1 MKFGFTGLTLHREQ
15 PLSRMP
21 RVRLSTSI
29 SRLMRRHSLARRHP
43 FRRVTARR
51 WLMKSRRV
59 SRYSSRSSL
68 FINSQCISNRLSR
81 NPYIN
86 SQFIRN
92 RLNNSLFTSSLSR
105 INRSLRRTSSRSTAR
120 RSSQNP
126 LQRLSLKSRL
136 PRLNRR
142 SAKKR

>member
-1 MKFGFTGLTLHREQ
+1 
-15 PLSRMP
+15 
-21 RVRLSTSI
+21 
-29 SRLMRRHSLARRHP
+29 MR
-43 FRRVTARR
+43 
-51 WLMKSRRV
+51 SRRV

-68 FINSQCISNRLSR
+68 LINSQCISNRLSR

-142 SAKKR
+142 SVKKR